1 MDLPFP
7 RQVLG
12 DHEVE
17 SVVLLGTGV
26 DNVAYEVNGE
36 LIVRVAR
43 DPRLPEREARLLT
56 FLTAVSPLPVPRPLF
71 AGEGCLV
78 YRKLPGTPLL
88 DLASFDPAPVVD
100 VLGSFL
106 SALHSLPVP
115 DLVGLVDTDV
125 QPLSEWLTDAAAL
138 YPRVASAVPSSYR
151 HAMES
156 FLDTAPPVA
165 DFAPVFSH
173 NDLGIEHVLFD
184 PLDATVTGI
193 IDWSDAAI
201 VDPAYDFGL
210 LYRDLGPFALDPTL
224 AARAVFYARCSVLED
239 LAYGLD
245 TGRQPYVDKSLAALE
260 WLFQPYR
267 LENGWRG
274 GRSGGRVMGWR

>member
-1 MDLPFP
+1 MDLPAAV
-7 RQVLG
+7 RRALG
-12 DHEVE
+12 QVE
-17 SVVLLGTGV
+17 SVVPLGAGL

-43 DPRLPEREARLLT
+43 DPRLVEREARLLA
-56 FLTAVSPLPVPRPLF
+56 FLGPVSPLPVPRPLF

-88 DLASFDPAPVVD
+88 DLPRVSPSSIVG

-106 SALHSLPVP
+106 AALHALPVA
-115 DLVGLVDTDV
+115 DMAELVDIDV
-125 QPLSEWLTDAAAL
+125 QPLPEWLADALSL
-138 YPRVASAVPSSYR
+138 YPRVAATVPVMYR
-151 HAMES
+151 RLVES
-156 FLDTAPPVA
+156 FLDTAPPPS

-173 NDLGIEHVLFD
+173 NDLGIEHVLVD
-184 PLDATVTGI
+184 PHGTVTGI

-210 LYRDLGPFALDPTL
+210 LYRDLGPFPLDPAL
-224 AARAVFYARCSVLED
+224 AARAVFYARCGVLED

-245 TGRQPYVDKSLAALE
+245 TGRRPYVDKSLAALE
-260 WLFQPYR
+260 WLFPT
-267 LENGWRG
+267 
-274 GRSGGRVMGWR
+274 